1 VFRLLPR
8 INIAGQL
15 TLLVAVVAGLAIY
28 VVSRA
33 AEQHGRDLL
42 LVRGQANLADE
53 CRVEGLALREA
64 VRNLGRTFNG
74 RVEELTRLSADVA
87 AQDRVLEM
95 LFAPPIDSKAGDPS
109 AIREACLLVL
119 SPEGEV
125 RNRTVYRLGARVEV
139 PPEIA
144 TSRAS
149 GDLWGQLR
157 KANPLDTATLFSR
170 FHRDGTPGAYR
181 YLLAVG
187 CRGEARLEGRLA
199 LQVTLDFTRLVEN
212 HARRL
217 PRNLLFVRD
226 EEGVCLYHPDPKQ
239 VGSTSLPW
247 NLVADAGP
255 HGTLRDAPVDG
266 LAYWTERAKIDSPK
280 ADSPDDCARLERE
293 LSRWPELRFSH
304 IREGDTS
311 IILSCADEKIL
322 DEANKAV
329 GAGDASARRTYCAR
343 FIGTRLPRWPLDAGR
358 PPGKPLEVDIILSA
372 ALEELTAQE
381 SRASSEFWLY
391 RSLPAV
397 VASAVLALIAAH
409 FLTRPLRRL
418 KLAADQLAKGNYAI
432 DVSVVGPGEVGDLAN
447 TFRDM
452 TEQIRRR
459 ERDLREKLAWMD
471 TILANAADGIMTFD
485 QTGRIEQANRAA
497 EEMFGYT
504 HGKLEGEKVKQLMP
518 ISERI
523 NKPVAMALE
532 GDNYGGTVAR
542 LWSAVKTPG
551 EEHRG
556 RRKDGTSF
564 WMEVTFSRVPLEDRS
579 IVTAI
584 FRDITRRKLDE
595 ERIRKLNDDLEA
607 RVKLRTAQLEDTK
620 TKLELALAEAENAS
634 AAKDR
639 FISVVSHE
647 LRTPL
652 TSAMGYTELLLNP
665 RAERLRQ
672 APMPT
677 LHKILTS
684 CKHLLT
690 LINDLLDIGRY
701 TAGKPIDLALS
712 RFDLAGFLRGAV
724 EMIAPLVKRNDNA
737 LESRFPDDLGEVV
750 NDETRLRQILLN
762 LLSNASKFTEK
773 GKVILEVERKTTAEG
788 ERVVLRVRDTGAGM
802 TREQLDKLF
811 TPFYRVDNSATR
823 KQGGTGL
830 GLTIT
835 RMLAELMGGTIEV
848 DSTPGVGST
857 FTVDLPVEARPIPA
871 KPAGR
876 DDRKGRPALAAGGVV
891 LVIDD
896 DASVRQILHDYL
908 TAEGYQVEQADSGP
922 GGVERAR
929 ELQPVC
935 ITLDVLMP
943 GQDGWTTLAQL
954 KSDPITQDIPV
965 IMLTILED
973 RNLGFTVGATEYIT
987 KPIDWARL
995 GTLLCQYAPGP
1006 APILLVEDDAVQR
1019 DYMREE
1025 LMLAGWKVSEASNGI
1040 EALQKCESAMP
1051 GLILLDLMMPVMD
1064 GFAFLEEL
1072 RHRPGGGSV
1081 PVLVVTARDLSDE
1094 ERRRLNRSLAQ
1105 VLARDSLT
1113 REQLLDRIREQIK

>member
-1 VFRLLPR
+1 MADNKSTPLL
-8 INIAGQL
+8 
-15 TLLVAVVAGLAIY
+15 T
-28 VVSRA
+28 
-33 AEQHGRDLL
+33 
-42 LVRGQANLADE
+42 
-53 CRVEGLALREA
+53 
-64 VRNLGRTFNG
+64 
-74 RVEELTRLSADVA
+74 
-87 AQDRVLEM
+87 
-95 LFAPPIDSKAGDPS
+95 
-109 AIREACLLVL
+109 
-119 SPEGEV
+119 
-125 RNRTVYRLGARVEV
+125 
-139 PPEIA
+139 
-144 TSRAS
+144 
-149 GDLWGQLR
+149 
-157 KANPLDTATLFSR
+157 
-170 FHRDGTPGAYR
+170 
-181 YLLAVG
+181 
-187 CRGEARLEGRLA
+187 
-199 LQVTLDFTRLVEN
+199 
-212 HARRL
+212 
-217 PRNLLFVRD
+217 
-226 EEGVCLYHPDPKQ
+226 
-239 VGSTSLPW
+239 
-247 NLVADAGP
+247 
-255 HGTLRDAPVDG
+255 
-266 LAYWTERAKIDSPK
+266 
-280 ADSPDDCARLERE
+280 
-293 LSRWPELRFSH
+293 
-304 IREGDTS
+304 
-311 IILSCADEKIL
+311 
-322 DEANKAV
+322 
-329 GAGDASARRTYCAR
+329 
-343 FIGTRLPRWPLDAGR
+343 
-358 PPGKPLEVDIILSA
+358 A

-381 SRASSEFWLY
+381 SKASSEFWLY
-391 RSLPAV
+391 RSLPALV
-397 VASAVLALIAAH
+397 ISAVLALIAAYV
-409 FLTRPLRRL
+409 LTRPLRRL
-418 KLAADQLAKGNYAI
+418 KHAADQLARGNYAI
-432 DVSVVGPGEVGDLAN
+432 DVSVVGPGEVGELAN

-471 TILANAADGIMTFD
+471 TILANAADGIITFD

-497 EEMFGYT
+497 EEMFGYG

-518 ISERI
+518 LSERI
-523 NKPVAMALE
+523 NKPAALAVASN
-532 GDNYGGTVAR
+532 NYGGTVAR

-620 TKLELALAEAENAS
+620 TKLEVALAEAENAS

-652 TSAMGYTELLLNP
+652 TSAMGYTELLINP
-665 RAERLRQ
+665 RAEKLRQ
-672 APMPT
+672 APLPT

-690 LINDLLDIGRY
+690 LINDLLDLGRY

-712 RFDLAGFLRGAV
+712 RFELAGFLRGVV
-724 EMIAPLVKRNDNA
+724 EMIAPLVKRNENT
-737 LESRFPDDLGEVV
+737 LESRLADHLGEVV

-773 GKVILEVERKTTAEG
+773 GKVFLEVERRTGPEG
-788 ERVVLRVRDTGAGM
+788 ERIIIRVRDTGAGM

-811 TPFYRVDNSATR
+811 TPFYRVDNSTTR

-848 DSTPGVGST
+848 ASTPGVGST
-857 FTVDLPVEARPIPA
+857 FTVDLPVEARPVSMKASPS
-871 KPAGR
+871 GTR
-876 DDRKGRPALAAGGVV
+876 LGEKGRTALAGESVV

-896 DASVRQILHDYL
+896 DPSVRQILHDYL
-908 TAEGYQVEQADSGP
+908 TAEGYRVEQAESGP
-922 GGVERAR
+922 QGIERAR
-929 ELQPVC
+929 ELQPAC

-954 KSDPITQDIPV
+954 KSDPVTQNIPV

-973 RNLGFTVGATEYIT
+973 RNIGFTVGATEYIT

-1006 APILLVEDDAVQR
+1006 APILLVEDDSAQR
-1019 DYMREE
+1019 EYMREE
-1025 LMLAGWKVSEASNGI
+1025 LMLAGWKVSEAANGF
-1040 EALQKCESAMP
+1040 EALQKCEACMP

-1105 VLARDSLT
+1105 VLARESLT
-1113 REQLLDRIREQIK
+1113 REQLLDRIREQMPVVVR